1 MARNQFLLL
10 FVAAWLLLP
19 SPARA
24 EPGPAPH
31 VYGNSLAQTR
41 KLGSALYQTLDEKY
55 RKFIRPQPIQVE
67 QIGAPVILPCEGD
80 DGNKSLREV
89 KISVGFIDLVNH
101 IAHAKAIDRI
111 QPGYFDRYV
120 LRLSQSADPNALP
133 PPPDM
138 IDNRYWT
145 LEVMNEQASYF
156 NQIIG
161 LTLAL
166 NLSHHYL
173 GHYNKFSKQMPADK
187 PTPINLLLTPA
198 EWDAS
203 VKAAALNSL
212 NCALGT
218 AGPKALLEAIDKMP
232 TRPGWTAFIV
242 PPSTDLKN
250 LSEQLKKYEDQY
262 FHGGVK

>member
-1 MARNQFLLL
+1 MQNYLMQLL
-10 FVAAWLLLP
+10 AALSLILP
-19 SPARA
+19 PLVQA
-24 EPGPAPH
+24 EPDAPAH
-31 VYGNSLAQTR
+31 VYENSLIQAR

-55 RKFIRPQPIQVE
+55 RKSIRPDPIQVE
-67 QIGAPVILPCEGD
+67 PIGAPVILPCESD
-80 DGNKSLREV
+80 DGHKSLRAV

-111 QPGYFDRYV
+111 QPGYFDRYI
-120 LRLSQSADPNALP
+120 LSLSQSADPNVLP

-138 IDNRYWT
+138 IDDRYWT
-145 LEVMNEQASYF
+145 MEVMNDQAGYF

-198 EWDAS
+198 EWEAS
-203 VKAAALNSL
+203 VKAATLNSL

-232 TRPGWTAFIV
+232 ARPGWTAFIV

-262 FHGGVK
+262 FHGGIK